1 MKKLW
6 IFTSAVLVQLLVI
19 LSLTVYAKTN
29 FSKAVDWNVDG
40 YKLTALSVR
49 GADASEKERLNGEI
63 KNYLDSYNKYYDEDI
78 LYHHSYR
85 IISSTAN
92 VSVVEINTSLEHNIT
107 AESRDYVPAGSVT
120 MLLWIFND
128 NGKIKTN
135 WVEKSNTA
143 EELPSD
149 SKAVS

>member
-19 LSLTVYAKTN
+19 FSLMVYEKSSA
-29 FSKAVDWNVDG
+29 SKAINWNVDG

-49 GADASEKERLNGEI
+49 DADASEKEKLNAEI
-63 KNYLDSYNKYYDEDI
+63 KDYIDGFSKYYDADI
-78 LYHHSYR
+78 LCDHSYR
-85 IISSTAN
+85 VISNTKN
-92 VSVVEINTSLEHNIT
+92 VSVVEINTSLERNIT
-107 AESRDYVPAGSVT
+107 EESRDYIPAGSVT
-120 MLLWIFND
+120 MMLWVFND